1 MAGDKERFEML
12 LEEIRDKVQ
21 FIAEG
26 HGVLQS
32 QISGLQDQMGD
43 MQSQISGF
51 RSDMFQMENR
61 LSKRIDN
68 LDIKIDFVH
77 SSLKATFY
85 ALNDKLDEHIKQ
97 PAHGLI

>member
-1 MAGDKERFEML
+1 MAGERERFEML

-32 QISGLQDQMGD
+32 QIAGLQEQMGD
-43 MQSQISGF
+43 MQNQMGGMQSQLTGMQSQI
-51 RSDMFQMENR
+51 R
-61 LSKRIDN
+61 N
-68 LDIKIDFVH
+68 LDNKIDKVH

-85 ALNDKLDEHIKQ
+85 ALNEKIDEHIKQ